1 MMGPA
6 RGETARLDMR
16 PIEPGDKQLLQAFR
30 DNSSADAG
38 YRRFFGPR
46 GPFAAGELRYLTEV
60 DHRDHEAI
68 VAINPATGGLVGV
81 ARFVRD
87 RRAPGNA
94 EIAVIVTDAWQGH
107 GVGSALLSRLADRAR
122 AEGVTRFT
130 GLMLSGNRPMA
141 RLFAELGEPQVVS
154 RDGVTVELAVEIGPT
169 SGRP

>member
-1 MMGPA
+1 
-6 RGETARLDMR
+6 
-16 PIEPGDKQLLQAFR
+16 
-30 DNSSADAG
+30 
-38 YRRFFGPR
+38 
-46 GPFAAGELRYLTEV
+46 
-60 DHRDHEAI
+60 
-68 VAINPATGGLVGV
+68 V

-87 RRAPGNA
+87 RRRPENA

-169 SGRP
+169 SDRP